1 MSTET
6 PTAAPKPK
14 STNSPSPDAAAPRSG
29 LRASTGLAIYRV
41 KDYGIVAVALAL
53 FAALSLSSD
62 YFLTKSNFLNI
73 LNQWSAIGIVAFAV
87 TYVLIAGGFDLSV
100 ASVFSLS
107 GVVAAK
113 LVSSIG
119 VVPALLV
126 GIAVGLVMGI
136 VNGVIVVVW
145 QVNSIIAT
153 LASGFVLAGLALKL
167 SNGTL
172 VSVSNPAFTKFGST
186 VFWGMPLPNWYLII
200 AALVLAF
207 VLHRT
212 TFGRY
217 LFASGDN
224 ASAAVLAGIRVAWVR
239 ISAFGI
245 SGLAAGFAGVMVA
258 SQQST
263 GQANA
268 LPNMEFDVLAAVIVG
283 GTSILGGAGAVWR
296 TCVGVLLLAF
306 IRNGSDLLGIDSNY
320 EQMIYGGIILGAA
333 ALDVWARRR
342 ARRA

>member
-1 MSTET
+1 MTTDT
-6 PTAAPKPK
+6 PTARQSVSPKPSSGAPKPGG
-14 STNSPSPDAAAPRSG
+14 TNPWAAANK
-29 LRASTGLAIYRV
+29 AVYRV
-41 KDYGIVAVALAL
+41 KDYGIVAVTLVL
-53 FAALSLSSD
+53 FAVLSLSSND
-62 YFLTKSNFLNI
+62 FLTKTNFLNI

-107 GVVAAK
+107 GVIAAK
-113 LVSSIG
+113 LVGSVG
-119 VVPALLV
+119 VGPALVIGML
-126 GIAVGLVMGI
+126 AGLGMGI
-136 VNGVIVVVW
+136 VNGVAVVIW

-153 LASGFVLAGLALKL
+153 LATGFILAGLALKL

-172 VSVSNPAFTKFGST
+172 ISVSNPSFEKFGST
-186 VFWGMPLPNWYLII
+186 TFWGMPLPNWYLIL
-200 AALVLAF
+200 AAILFAF

-224 ASAAVLAGIRVAWVR
+224 ASAAILSGIRVARVR
-239 ISAFGI
+239 ISAFAI

-263 GQANA
+263 GQANS
-268 LPNMEFDVLAAVIVG
+268 LPNLEFDVLAAVIVG

-296 TCVGVLLLAF
+296 TGVGIALLAF
-306 IRNGSDLLGIDSNY
+306 IQNGSNLLGIDTTY

-342 ARRA
+342 AGRA